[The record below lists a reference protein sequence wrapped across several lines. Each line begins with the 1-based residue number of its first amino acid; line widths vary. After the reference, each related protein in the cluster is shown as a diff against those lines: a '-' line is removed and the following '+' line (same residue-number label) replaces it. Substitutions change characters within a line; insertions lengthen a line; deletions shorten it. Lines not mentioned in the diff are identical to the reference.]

1 MLIGTALFIVAAGY
15 LTKRNQSLQLP
26 KKDTKEIIISNIKVN
41 ALIADSSEK
50 RQKGLGGKSSLS
62 QTGGM
67 LFIFDQKD
75 IQPSFWM
82 KDMLIPIDII
92 WINDGKII
100 QIDKNIPA
108 SAKESKDSDLK
119 LYFPNESI
127 DFVLEVNAGF
137 SDKNKI
143 KVGDPVTIN

>member
-1 MLIGTALFIVAAGY
+1 MKKLFLMLIGTALFIVAVGY
-15 LTKRNQSLQLP
+15 LTKRNQSESE
-26 KKDTKEIIISNIKVN
+26 EITISGIKVR
-41 ALIADSSEK
+41 ALIADSPEK
-50 RQKGLGGKSSLS
+50 RQRGLGGKSSLS
-62 QTGGM
+62 QTEGL

-92 WINDGKII
+92 WINDGKIV

-108 SAKESKDSDLK
+108 PAKESKDADLK
-119 LYFPNESI
+119 FYFPSEPI
-127 DFVLEVNAGF
+127 DYVLEVIAGF

-143 KVGDPVTIN
+143 KVGDPVSIN